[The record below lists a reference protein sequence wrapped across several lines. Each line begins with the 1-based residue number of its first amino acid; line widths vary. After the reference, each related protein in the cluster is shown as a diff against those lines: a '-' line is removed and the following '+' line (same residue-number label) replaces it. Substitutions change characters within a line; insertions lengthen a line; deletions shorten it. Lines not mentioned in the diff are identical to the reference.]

1 MGLLDKGCPAGYIG
15 CDHPK
20 YRYKPMSASEELK
33 EKYPGSH
40 NEEYFLLIKE
50 DEPNKGEIEV
60 WNEDL
65 GLADKYI
72 GKYKKDENGK
82 WYLEKNDKVFSNLKP
97 EEQTFFAS
105 GEGRD
110 SVIKQAPRTIDL
122 YVKSECLKQDR
133 ADPAECDARAKE
145 TINDV
150 LKDNKGLSPAQEQLE
165 ENNKTLQDDI
175 AKAHQRK
182 TYKNYTYP
190 IDLDGE
196 MQDFVVFDLVEYVP
210 RKFSNQGGG
219 GALKN
224 RKSQGLQNRMPG
236 VGAGGKNAVVQGAG
250 TYVGDY
256 NAIGS
261 ENTDGERKILA
272 SMYLPIPAGIA
283 DQNSVDWGTKELDPV
298 QEKLAALA
306 GPMTSGDAQ
315 GVQNRAGELGDS
327 AGNYTGAAQAALID
341 NALSGA
347 DFAQREM
354 GASINQNMELLFN
367 GPKLRGFTFTF
378 RLSARSSDEAETC
391 KGIIRQFKQG
401 MSPKKGEKFVF
412 IKAPHTFFI
421 GYYHKGASSSWLN
434 NIKECAL
441 ESMNVQYTP
450 DGQYSTFYDG
460 AITSYQIQLSFKE
473 LEPVFDSDYDDLDN
487 SNENQI
493 IGY

>member
-1 MGLLDKGCPAGYIG
+1 MTAKAGYIG
-15 CDHPK
+15 TDEQK
-20 YRYKPMSASEELK
+20 YRFEPMNSSKELQDRYPNHKK
-33 EKYPGSH
+33 EA
-40 NEEYFLLIKE
+40 YFLQIKE
-50 DEPNKGEIEV
+50 DEPDKGSIQIH
-60 WNEDL
+60 NEEW
-65 GLADKYI
+65 GSDKYI
-72 GKYKKDENGK
+72 GTYKKNPKTGK
-82 WYLEKNDKVFSNLKP
+82 WELHKNGNAWGGAKP
-97 EEQTFFAS
+97 EEVEFFNSDA
-105 GEGRD
+105 GRD
-110 SVIKQAPRTIDL
+110 AVVAKAKKTTKNYIQ
-122 YVKSECLKQDR
+122 SECLRKSG
-133 ADPAECDARAKE
+133 ADSAECDAKAAE
-145 TINDV
+145 AV
-150 LKDNKGLSPAQEQLE
+150 KDILEANQGLSPEQEQLE
-165 ENNKTLQDDI
+165 QNNQTLQDDI

-236 VGAGGKNAVVQGAG
+236 KGAGGKNAVVQGAG

-283 DQNSVDWGTKELDPV
+283 DQNSVDWGTKELDPI
-298 QEKLAALA
+298 QEKLGALA

-315 GVQNRAGELGDS
+315 GVQNRAGEIGDS
-327 AGNYTGAAQAALID
+327 AQNYTAAAQSALIN
-341 NALSGA
+341 NALSGV
-347 DFAQREM
+347 DYAQREM
-354 GASINQNMELLFN
+354 GASVNKNMELLFN

-460 AITSYQIQLSFKE
+460 AITSYQMQLSFKE

-487 SNENQI
+487 SNENQL

>member
-1 MGLLDKGCPAGYIG
+1 MLWKSGTIDGFIG
-15 CDHPK
+15 NSDQK
-20 YRYKPMSASEELK
+20 YRFKPMSKGSLAEQYPNHKDEAYYLKVRASGS
-33 EKYPGSH
+33 EK
-40 NEEYFLLIKE
+40 NT
-50 DEPNKGEIEV
+50 IEV
-60 WNEDL
+60 YNNEL
-65 GLADKYI
+65 GPNDKYI
-72 GKYKKDENGK
+72 GKYVKQDDGK
-82 WYLEKNDKVFSNLKP
+82 WKFEQNPDPRVRAEERAFWNSDAGRNAAVDHARDNLIP
-97 EEQTFFAS
+97 TWT
-105 GEGRD
+105 
-110 SVIKQAPRTIDL
+110 KQR
-122 YVKSECLKQDR
+122 CLRKGHQ
-133 ADPAECDARAKE
+133 PAECEADA
-145 TINDV
+145 NDAV
-150 LKDNKGLSPAQEQLE
+150 NELLEANQGLSPKQEQLE
-165 ENNKTLQDDI
+165 ENNRRLQDDI

-196 MQDFVVFDLVEYVP
+196 MQDFIVFDLVEYVP

-236 VGAGGKNAVVQGAG
+236 KGAGGKNAVVQGAG

-283 DQNSVDWGTKELDPV
+283 DQNSVDWGTKELNPIE
-298 QEKLAALA
+298 EKLAALGGA
-306 GPMTSGDAQ
+306 MIDGDAQ
-315 GVQNRAGELGDS
+315 GVQNTTTGSGVENYGPAVKAG
-327 AGNYTGAAQAALID
+327 LIN
-341 NALSGA
+341 NALGGV
-347 DFAQREM
+347 DYAQREM
-354 GASINQNMELLFN
+354 GAAVNKNMELLFN

-378 RLSARSSDEAETC
+378 RLSARNSDEAETC

-401 MSPKKGEKFVF
+401 MSPKKGEKFIF

-460 AITSYQIQLSFKE
+460 AITSYQMQLSFKE

-487 SNENQI
+487 SNENQL